1 MFSFTRVLIYIG
13 LLILFIY
20 TCSYGTWT
28 WKKKNYFG
36 AIIVFVLAVSIIAL
50 PVYTMLTR
58 G

>member
-1 MFSFTRVLIYIG
+1 MFSLSRVLIYIG

-20 TCSYGTWT
+20 TTSYGMWT

-50 PVYTMLTR
+50 PVYTILTR